1 LLDQNLFP
9 HLRLLFLGKVLM
21 KNKYF
26 LKAKTEIRIQIV
38 NLILKAMCLQMK
50 VITTICQLFLKQIQK
65 NMKKFNKKI
74 KIFLVWQIPI
84 ANKIIK

>member
-1 LLDQNLFP
+1 
-9 HLRLLFLGKVLM
+9 M

-50 VITTICQLFLKQIQK
+50 VITTICRLFLKQIQK